1 MNNQDKQYLNYDNI
15 QNILKI
21 VKEKI
26 TISNLEGEYKMKIN
40 QKRKIIGLVAAIILL
55 FTGSLFTVDAASNGE
70 ITKTIKEKV
79 KSMVEEQI
87 NKEVEVEVV
96 NVQKDEN
103 GMEIV
108 TYKLKDGG
116 MLVLKGQD

>member
-1 MNNQDKQYLNYDNI
+1 MNNQDKQFLNYDNI
-15 QNILKI
+15 QNILKN

-26 TISNLEGEYKMKIN
+26 TISNLEEEYKMKIN

-87 NKEVEVEVV
+87 NKEVEVEDV

>member
-15 QNILKI
+15 QNILKN

-26 TISNLEGEYKMKIN
+26 TISNLEEEYKMKIN

>member
-15 QNILKI
+15 QNILKN

-26 TISNLEGEYKMKIN
+26 TISNLEEEYKMKIN

-87 NKEVEVEVV
+87 NKEVEVEDV

>member
-15 QNILKI
+15 QNILKN

-26 TISNLEGEYKMKIN
+26 TISNLEEEYKMKIN

-116 MLVLKGQD
+116 MLVLNGQD

>member
-15 QNILKI
+15 QNILKN

-26 TISNLEGEYKMKIN
+26 TISNLEEEYKMKIN
-40 QKRKIIGLVAAIILL
+40 KKRKIIGLAAAVILL
-55 FTGSLFTVDAASNGE
+55 FTGSFFTVDAVSNGE
-70 ITKTIKEKV
+70 ITKSIKEKI
-79 KSMVEEQI
+79 KSSIEEQI
-87 NKEVEVEVV
+87 NKEVEVEDV

-103 GMEIV
+103 GMETI

-116 MLVLKGQD
+116 ILSITGQS

>member
-1 MNNQDKQYLNYDNI
+1 MNNQDKQFLNYDNI
-15 QNILKI
+15 QNILKN

-26 TISNLEGEYKMKIN
+26 TISNLEEEYKMKIN

-55 FTGSLFTVDAASNGE
+55 FTGSFFTVDAASNGE

-87 NKEVEVEVV
+87 NKEVEVEDV